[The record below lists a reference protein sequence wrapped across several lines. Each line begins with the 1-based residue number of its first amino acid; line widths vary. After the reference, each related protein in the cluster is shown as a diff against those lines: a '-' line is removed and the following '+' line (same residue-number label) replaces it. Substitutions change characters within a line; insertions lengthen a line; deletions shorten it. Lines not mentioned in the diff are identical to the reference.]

1 MSEQFWQQPL
11 PTPSETHYQRALARQ
26 STLTKPPGS
35 LGRLETLACSLCAQQ
50 HRDQPAVDRVHIA
63 VFAGDHGI
71 AADGVSAF
79 PQEVTAQMVA
89 NFAAGGAAIS
99 VLAKQLDATLE
110 VINMGVAHP
119 LPDSRGVTDE
129 RVAAGTAN
137 IANEPAMSTEQLEI
151 ALHAGDRSAARAAE
165 AGAELFVGG
174 DMGIGNTTSA
184 AALPT
189 LLMEASVTDL
199 VGPGT
204 GLDAEGVSRKAQ
216 FIIRAIERHGSS
228 REPFEALASL
238 GGFEIAALAGA
249 IIGAARRGIPVL
261 VDGFIVTSAALAAVR
276 MRPDLAPWLHFSHQ
290 SREPGH
296 RYLLEAMDATPVLD
310 LDMRLGEGSGAA
322 LAVPVLRAACA
333 LHNGMATFDEAGVS
347 DGDT

>member
-1 MSEQFWQQPL
+1 MTTSLLQEPL
-11 PTPSETHYQRALARQ
+11 PSPSQAHHEQALARQ
-26 STLTKPPGS
+26 GRLTKPPGS
-35 LGRLETLACSLCAQQ
+35 LGRLESLACSLCAQQ

-99 VLAKQLDATLE
+99 VLAKQLGATLE

-129 RVAAGTAN
+129 WIAPGTAN
-137 IANEPAMSTEQLEI
+137 IANEPAMSAEQLEQ
-151 ALHAGDRSAARAAE
+151 ALHAGDRSAARAAQ
-165 AGAELFVGG
+165 AGAELFIGG

-184 AALPT
+184 AALAA
-189 LLMEASVTDL
+189 LLLDARVTDL

-216 FIIRAIERHGSS
+216 FISRALERHGTS
-228 REPFEALASL
+228 REPFAALASL

-249 IIGAARRGIPVL
+249 MVGSARRGVPVL
-261 VDGFIVTSAALAAVR
+261 VDGFIVTSAALAAVHL
-276 MRPDLAPWLHFSHQ
+276 RPDLAPWLHFSHQ

-296 RYLLEAMDATPVLD
+296 RYLLQSMEATPVLD

-322 LAVPVLRAACA
+322 VAVSVLRSACA
-333 LHNGMATFDEAGVS
+333 LHNGMATFGEAGVS
-347 DGDT
+347 DGDA

>member
-1 MSEQFWQQPL
+1 
-11 PTPSETHYQRALARQ
+11 
-26 STLTKPPGS
+26 
-35 LGRLETLACSLCAQQ
+35 
-50 HRDQPAVDRVHIA
+50 
-63 VFAGDHGI
+63 
-71 AADGVSAF
+71 
-79 PQEVTAQMVA
+79 MVA

-228 REPFEALASL
+228 REPFEALA
-238 GGFEIAALAGA
+238 ALW
-249 IIGAARRGIPVL
+249 V
-261 VDGFIVTSAALAAVR
+261 ALR
-276 MRPDLAPWLHFSHQ
+276 
-290 SREPGH
+290 SRHSPG
-296 RYLLEAMDATPVLD
+296 P
-310 LDMRLGEGSGAA
+310 
-322 LAVPVLRAACA
+322 
-333 LHNGMATFDEAGVS
+333 
-347 DGDT
+347 

>member
-1 MSEQFWQQPL
+1 MTDPFWQQPL
-11 PTPSETHYQRALARQ
+11 PHPSRAHHDRAVARQ
-26 STLTKPPGS
+26 QQLTKPPGS
-35 LGRLETLACSLCAQQ
+35 LGQLEALACHLCAQQ
-50 HRDQPAVDRVHIA
+50 NRDRPAVDRVHIA

-99 VLAKQLDATLE
+99 VLARQLGATLE

-119 LPDSRGVTDE
+119 LPDDRGVINE
-129 RVAAGTAN
+129 WIAPGTRN
-137 IANEPAMSTEQLEI
+137 LMQETAMSVEQLEQ
-151 ALHAGDRSAARAAE
+151 ALEAGDRAAGRASE
-165 AGAELFVGG
+165 AGAELFIGG

-184 AALPT
+184 SALAS
-189 LLMEASVTDL
+189 LLLGTRVEEL

-204 GLDAEGVSRKAQ
+204 GLDELGVARKARR
-216 FIIRAIERHGSS
+216 IRAALQRHGSDTD
-228 REPFEALASL
+228 PFNALASL

-249 IIGAARRGIPVL
+249 MIGSAHRGIPVL
-261 VDGFIVTSAALAAVR
+261 VDGFIVTAAALVATHLSPNL
-276 MRPDLAPWLHFSHQ
+276 MQWLHFSHQ

-296 RYLLEAMDATPVLD
+296 RTMLEAMGATAVLD

-322 LAVPVLRAACA
+322 VAVPVLRSACA
-333 LHNGMATFDEAGVS
+333 LHNEMATFTEAGVT
-347 DGDT
+347 DG